1 VVIIIGAGPA
11 GLATAASLTR
21 RRIPHRLLERGDSL
35 GYSWVNLYDSL
46 RLHTGKHLSHLP
58 GYRFAAG
65 TALFPSREEFVRY
78 LRDYA
83 RHFDIA
89 VETGKDVVAATR
101 SGGAWRITTTDG
113 ESHEASAVVVSTG
126 IIANPKSPSVPG
138 QSRFRGRVMHSV
150 EYRRPNEFVG
160 RRVLVV
166 GVGNSGGEI
175 GTELARAGAHVTLLV
190 RTGANV
196 VPLMLAGLPIQYVAY
211 VMRWLPR
218 GARARIIG
226 RVQRMMEKKHGPPV
240 LPRPPYSALDAI
252 PLIGFHLVETI
263 REGLIEVRH
272 AGLSEL
278 TETGARFS
286 DGSEADFDVVLLATG
301 FAPALAPLGDAVRT
315 DVKGFANRTDR
326 VTSADHEALYFVGH
340 NYDTTGG
347 LSNIRRDAQLVA
359 ERIARASTVPTKSM
373 RK

>member
-1 VVIIIGAGPA
+1 MVIIVGAGPA
-11 GLATAASLTR
+11 GLATAASLKR
-21 RRIPHRLLERGDSL
+21 RGIPYRLLERGDSL

-83 RHFDIA
+83 RHFGIV
-89 VETGKDVVAATR
+89 VETGKEVIAATKAGT
-101 SGGAWRITTTDG
+101 SWRVTAADG
-113 ESHEASAVVVSTG
+113 EWHEASSLVMSTG
-126 IIANPKSPSVPG
+126 IIANPKVPSVPG
-138 QSRFRGRVMHSV
+138 RSRFRGRVLHSV
-150 EYRRPNEFVG
+150 EYRRPNEFIG

-190 RTGANV
+190 RSGANV

-211 VMRWLPR
+211 VMRRLPR
-218 GARARIIG
+218 AARERIIG
-226 RVQRMMEKKHGPPV
+226 RVQRIMEKKHGPPV
-240 LPRPPYSALDAI
+240 LPRPSHSALDAI
-252 PLIGFHLVETI
+252 PLIGFHLVDTI

-286 DGSEADFDVVLLATG
+286 DGSEADFDVILLATG

-315 DVKGFANRTDR
+315 DVKGFAKRTDR
-326 VTSADHEALYFVGH
+326 VTSADQEGLYFVGQ
-340 NYDTTGG
+340 NYDSTGG

-359 ERIARASTVPTKSM
+359 ERIARAN
-373 RK
+373 R